1 MTFREDLKSKL
12 TTRNLAIL
20 GIALIVAGNSF
31 SWTTW
36 NIKAHELLANVG
48 ALILVI
54 GVLQWFFDENS
65 RQQLIDRVISSI
77 TTYLD
82 RREHFA
88 RLGATECVRDSKTII
103 SEPWASQLIAARVL
117 AIGSTIL
124 LGLSSDLSR

>member
-65 RQQLIDRVISSI
+65 RQQLIDRVI
-77 TTYLD
+77 
-82 RREHFA
+82 
-88 RLGATECVRDSKTII
+88 
-103 SEPWASQLIAARVL
+103 
-117 AIGSTIL
+117 
-124 LGLSSDLSR
+124 